1 MSAAKIRRGSA
12 AKRAKPRGPTRS
24 RKRKGSRID
33 ALLRQLPVSV
43 ATLQRIATVAVIS
56 LLVVV
61 AIAAANLTGVSAKAH
76 EELTSA
82 VAHAGFEVRRV
93 EVVGV
98 DRVDQMKIYDIALNQ
113 QNRSMA
119 AVDLDAV
126 RSELMR
132 YGWIADAR
140 VSRRLP
146 DTIVIDIVERKP
158 SAVWQSN
165 SKLALIDKN
174 GVLLERVTP
183 STIPDLPLVVGPNAN
198 RQTKAL
204 DTLLEETPAL
214 RPLLTGATW
223 VGNRRWD
230 LRFQTGEVLM
240 LPEGKVQSTEAL
252 KDFARMEGVDRLL
265 GRGIIRFDMRDPE
278 KMVLLPGRSR
288 TPVDSAAQDS
298 EG

>member
-12 AKRAKPRGPTRS
+12 AKRPKPRTAARS
-24 RKRKGSRID
+24 RRRKGSRID

-43 ATLQRIATVAVIS
+43 ATLQRIATFAVIGV
-56 LLVVV
+56 LVVV
-61 AIAAANLTGVSAKAH
+61 AIVAANLTGVSAKAH
-76 EELTSA
+76 EELTNA
-82 VAHAGFEVRRV
+82 VALAGFEVRRV

-146 DTIVIDIVERKP
+146 DTLVVDIVERKP

-165 SKLALIDKN
+165 SKLALIDKD

-183 STIPDLPLVVGPNAN
+183 GTIPDLPLVVGPNAN

-204 DTLLEETPAL
+204 DNLLEETPAL

-240 LPEGKVQSTEAL
+240 LPEGVAESTEAL

-288 TPVDSAAQDS
+288 KPADSAAQDAES
-298 EG
+298 